1 MMPMLGKWL
10 KRNTIVSMIKDHD
23 LLIKLKELD
32 IIVEG
37 TKFMPRA
44 PSQIA
49 SNIL

>member
-1 MMPMLGKWL
+1 
-10 KRNTIVSMIKDHD
+10 MIKDHD

-49 SNIL
+49 SNILQSEFDRYEQLQIKCSA